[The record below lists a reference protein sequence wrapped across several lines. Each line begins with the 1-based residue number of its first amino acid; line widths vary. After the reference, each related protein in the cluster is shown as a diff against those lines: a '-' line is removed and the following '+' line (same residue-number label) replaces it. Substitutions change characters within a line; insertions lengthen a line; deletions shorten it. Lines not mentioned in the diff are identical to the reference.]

1 MYIMDSM
8 CNVCKRKG
16 VHELKIREMTKEQ
29 IAEESLIDLAYAIL
43 EEKKTAVPFFD
54 LLEEIKQLKG
64 FSEEEVKDVLVQF
77 FTDLNV
83 DGRFLLNHENMWGL
97 REWYK
102 IETVEEETAPT
113 IKTRRRRTRLAYFD
127 DEEEIIDEEDIV
139 FEEELEEF
147 LDEDEEDLDFDDEI
161 VDEFEDDLDDI
172 DVDLPE
178 DIPDVDDDLLEEDE
192 EFLMDDDDV
201 MEVDEENE
209 EEEE

>member
-1 MYIMDSM
+1 M
-8 CNVCKRKG
+8 
-16 VHELKIREMTKEQ
+16 KIRELTKEQ
-29 IAEESLIDLAYAIL
+29 MTEESLIDLAYAIL

-64 FSEEEVKDVLVQF
+64 LSDEEVKQVLVQF

-113 IKTRRRRTRLAYFD
+113 IKTRRRRARLAYFD
-127 DEEEIIDEEDIV
+127 DEEEIIDEEDLV

-147 LDEDEEDLDFDDEI
+147 LDEEDEDLDFDDEL
-161 VDEFEDDLDDI
+161 VDEFEEDLGDI
-172 DVDLPE
+172 DAELPDE
-178 DIPDVDDDLLEEDE
+178 IPEVDDDLLEEDE
-192 EFLMDDDDV
+192 EFLMDDEEIDA
-201 MEVDEENE
+201 EVETE

>member
-1 MYIMDSM
+1 M
-8 CNVCKRKG
+8 
-16 VHELKIREMTKEQ
+16 KIRELTKEQ
-29 IAEESLIDLAYAIL
+29 MTEESLIDLAYAIL

-64 FSEEEVKDVLVQF
+64 LSDEEVKQVLVQF

-113 IKTRRRRTRLAYFD
+113 IKTRRRRARLAYFD
-127 DEEEIIDEEDIV
+127 DEEEIIDEEDLV

-147 LDEDEEDLDFDDEI
+147 LDEEDEDLDFDDEL
-161 VDEFEDDLDDI
+161 VDEFEEDLGDI
-172 DVDLPE
+172 DAELTDEIPE
-178 DIPDVDDDLLEEDE
+178 VDDDLLEEDE
-192 EFLMDDDDV
+192 EFLMDDEEIDA
-201 MEVDEENE
+201 EVETE

>member
-1 MYIMDSM
+1 
-8 CNVCKRKG
+8 
-16 VHELKIREMTKEQ
+16 VHELKIRELTKEQ
-29 IAEESLIDLAYAIL
+29 MTEESLIDLAYAIL

-64 FSEEEVKDVLVQF
+64 LSDEEVKQVLVQF

-113 IKTRRRRTRLAYFD
+113 IKTRRRRARLAYFD
-127 DEEEIIDEEDIV
+127 DEEEIIDEEDLV

-147 LDEDEEDLDFDDEI
+147 LDEEDEDLDFDDEL
-161 VDEFEDDLDDI
+161 VDEFEEDLGDI
-172 DVDLPE
+172 DAELTDEIPE
-178 DIPDVDDDLLEEDE
+178 VDDDLLEEDE
-192 EFLMDDDDV
+192 EFLMDDEEIDA
-201 MEVDEENE
+201 EVETE

>member
-1 MYIMDSM
+1 M
-8 CNVCKRKG
+8 
-16 VHELKIREMTKEQ
+16 HELKIRELTKEQ
-29 IAEESLIDLAYAIL
+29 MTEESLIDLAYAIL

-64 FSEEEVKDVLVQF
+64 LSDEEVKQVLVQF

-113 IKTRRRRTRLAYFD
+113 IKTRRRRARLAYFD
-127 DEEEIIDEEDIV
+127 DEEEIIDEEDLV

-147 LDEDEEDLDFDDEI
+147 LDEEDEDLDFDDEL
-161 VDEFEDDLDDI
+161 VDEFEEDLGDI
-172 DVDLPE
+172 DAELTDE
-178 DIPDVDDDLLEEDE
+178 ISEVDDDLLEEDE
-192 EFLMDDDDV
+192 EFLMDDEEIDA
-201 MEVDEENE
+201 EVETE

>member
-1 MYIMDSM
+1 
-8 CNVCKRKG
+8 
-16 VHELKIREMTKEQ
+16 VHELKIRELTKEQ
-29 IAEESLIDLAYAIL
+29 MTEESLIDLAYAIL

-64 FSEEEVKDVLVQF
+64 LSDEEVKQVLVQF

-113 IKTRRRRTRLAYFD
+113 IKTRRRRARPAYFD
-127 DEEEIIDEEDIV
+127 DEEEIIDEEDLV

-147 LDEDEEDLDFDDEI
+147 LDEEDEDLDFDDEL
-161 VDEFEDDLDDI
+161 VDEFEEDLGDI
-172 DVDLPE
+172 DAELTDEIPE
-178 DIPDVDDDLLEEDE
+178 VDDDLLEEDE
-192 EFLMDDDDV
+192 EFLMDDEEIDA
-201 MEVDEENE
+201 EVETE

>member
-1 MYIMDSM
+1 M
-8 CNVCKRKG
+8 
-16 VHELKIREMTKEQ
+16 KIRELTKEQ

-64 FSEEEVKDVLVQF
+64 LSDEEVKQVLVQF

-113 IKTRRRRTRLAYFD
+113 IKTRRRRARLAYFD
-127 DEEEIIDEEDIV
+127 DEEEIIDEEDLV

-147 LDEDEEDLDFDDEI
+147 LDEEDEDLDFDDEL
-161 VDEFEDDLDDI
+161 VDEFEEDLGDI
-172 DVDLPE
+172 DAELPDE
-178 DIPDVDDDLLEEDE
+178 IPEVDDDLLEEDE
-192 EFLMDDDDV
+192 EFLMDDEEIDA
-201 MEVDEENE
+201 EVETE

>member
-1 MYIMDSM
+1 
-8 CNVCKRKG
+8 
-16 VHELKIREMTKEQ
+16 LKIRELTKEQ

-64 FSEEEVKDVLVQF
+64 LSDEEVKQVLVQF

-113 IKTRRRRTRLAYFD
+113 IKTRRRRARLAYFD
-127 DEEEIIDEEDIV
+127 DEEEIIDEEDLV

-147 LDEDEEDLDFDDEI
+147 LDEEDEDLDFDDEL
-161 VDEFEDDLDDI
+161 VDEFEEDLGDI
-172 DVDLPE
+172 DAELTDEIPE
-178 DIPDVDDDLLEEDE
+178 VDDDLLEEDE
-192 EFLMDDDDV
+192 EFLMDDEEIDA
-201 MEVDEENE
+201 EVETE

>member
-1 MYIMDSM
+1 M
-8 CNVCKRKG
+8 
-16 VHELKIREMTKEQ
+16 HELKIRELTKEQ

-64 FSEEEVKDVLVQF
+64 LSDEEVKQVLVQF

-113 IKTRRRRTRLAYFD
+113 IKTRRRRARLAYFD
-127 DEEEIIDEEDIV
+127 DEEEIIDEEDLV

-147 LDEDEEDLDFDDEI
+147 LDEEDEDLDFDDEL
-161 VDEFEDDLDDI
+161 VDEFEEDLGDI
-172 DVDLPE
+172 DAELPDE
-178 DIPDVDDDLLEEDE
+178 IPEVDDDLLEEDE
-192 EFLMDDDDV
+192 EFLMDDEEIDA
-201 MEVDEENE
+201 EVETE

>member
-1 MYIMDSM
+1 M
-8 CNVCKRKG
+8 
-16 VHELKIREMTKEQ
+16 HELKIRELTKEQ
-29 IAEESLIDLAYAIL
+29 MTEESLIDLAYAIL

-64 FSEEEVKDVLVQF
+64 LSDEEVKQVLVQF

-113 IKTRRRRTRLAYFD
+113 IKTRRRRARLAYFD
-127 DEEEIIDEEDIV
+127 DEEEIIDEEDLV

-147 LDEDEEDLDFDDEI
+147 LDEEDEDLDFDDEL
-161 VDEFEDDLDDI
+161 VDEFEEDLGDI
-172 DVDLPE
+172 DAELTDEIPE
-178 DIPDVDDDLLEEDE
+178 VDDDLLEEDE
-192 EFLMDDDDV
+192 EFLMDDEEIDA
-201 MEVDEENE
+201 EVETE

>member
-1 MYIMDSM
+1 M
-8 CNVCKRKG
+8 
-16 VHELKIREMTKEQ
+16 KIRELTKEQ
-29 IAEESLIDLAYAIL
+29 MTEESLIDLAYAIL

-64 FSEEEVKDVLVQF
+64 LSDEEVKQVLVQF

-113 IKTRRRRTRLAYFD
+113 IKTRRRRARLAYFD
-127 DEEEIIDEEDIV
+127 DEEEIIDEEDLV

-147 LDEDEEDLDFDDEI
+147 LDEEDEDLDFDDEL
-161 VDEFEDDLDDI
+161 VDEFEEDLGDI
-172 DVDLPE
+172 DAELTDE
-178 DIPDVDDDLLEEDE
+178 ISEVDDDLLEEDE
-192 EFLMDDDDV
+192 EFLMDDEEIDA
-201 MEVDEENE
+201 EVETE

>member
-1 MYIMDSM
+1 M
-8 CNVCKRKG
+8 
-16 VHELKIREMTKEQ
+16 KIRELTKEQ

-64 FSEEEVKDVLVQF
+64 LSDEEVKQVLVQF

-113 IKTRRRRTRLAYFD
+113 IKTRRRRARLAYFD
-127 DEEEIIDEEDIV
+127 DEEEIIDEEDLV

-147 LDEDEEDLDFDDEI
+147 LDEEDEDLDFDDEL
-161 VDEFEDDLDDI
+161 VDEFEEDLGDI
-172 DVDLPE
+172 DAELTDEIPE
-178 DIPDVDDDLLEEDE
+178 VDDDLLEEDE
-192 EFLMDDDDV
+192 EFLMDDEEIDA
-201 MEVDEENE
+201 EVETE

>member
-1 MYIMDSM
+1 
-8 CNVCKRKG
+8 
-16 VHELKIREMTKEQ
+16 LKIRELTKEQ
-29 IAEESLIDLAYAIL
+29 MTEESLIDLAYAIL

-64 FSEEEVKDVLVQF
+64 LSDEEVKQVLVQF

-113 IKTRRRRTRLAYFD
+113 IKTRRRRARLAYFD
-127 DEEEIIDEEDIV
+127 DEEEIIDEEDLV

-147 LDEDEEDLDFDDEI
+147 LDEEDEDLDFDDEL
-161 VDEFEDDLDDI
+161 VDEFEEDLGDI
-172 DVDLPE
+172 DAELTDEIPE
-178 DIPDVDDDLLEEDE
+178 VDDDLLEEDE
-192 EFLMDDDDV
+192 EFLMDDEEIDA
-201 MEVDEENE
+201 EVETE